1 MKKSLLIVTLL
12 TASLQN
18 AAAFD
23 FKFLSKE
30 KNRDYIYIVGSST
43 ISPLMAAVSE
53 EFSRV
58 KSEGNFSITTPVVES
73 TGTRNGFKVFC
84 KGIGYK
90 YPDFVNASRP
100 ISKEEIDEC
109 AKNNVK
115 DIIEIKIG
123 YDGIAFGNFIK
134 APKFKLTK
142 EYIFLALAQKV
153 LDKKTGKLVD
163 NFYETWN
170 QIDAKLPKTKIVIY
184 GPPLTSGTRDVF
196 MDMLADNI
204 CMPRKEFVEAYK
216 DEVSRKNQCHKIR
229 NDGKFIESGENDSLM
244 VGHLKND
251 PTAIGILGF
260 NFVTTNNKI
269 IKAVEI
275 DGVLPSFK
283 SISSKAY
290 PFSRPLLVYFKKE
303 NIDSVPE
310 IRGFIAEIINQETIG
325 SQGYL
330 IHSGLVP
337 LSQDEL
343 VTVQQKTFSKLVQ
356 KN

>member
-1 MKKSLLIVTLL
+1 MKKSLLIFTLL
-12 TASLQN
+12 VASSQN

-23 FKFLSKE
+23 FKFSAKD
-30 KNRDYIYIVGSST
+30 RDYIYVVGSST

-58 KSEGNFSITTPVVES
+58 KSEGNFPITTPAVSS
-73 TGTRNGFKVFC
+73 TGTGNGFKLFC
-84 KGIGYK
+84 KGTGYK

-100 ISKEEIDEC
+100 IYKDEIEEC

-115 DIIEIKIG
+115 NIIEIKIG
-123 YDGIAFGNFIK
+123 YDGIVFGNFIK
-134 APKFKLTK
+134 SPKLKLTK

-170 QIDAKLPKTKIVIY
+170 QIDEKLPKTKIAIY

-204 CMPRKEFVEAYK
+204 CMTRKEFVEAYG
-216 DEVSRKNQCHKIR
+216 DEVSRKSQCHKIR
-229 NDGKFIESGENDSLM
+229 NDGKFVESGENDSLI
-244 VGHLKND
+244 VEHLKNN
-251 PTAIGILGF
+251 PNAIGILGF
-260 NFVTTNNKI
+260 NFVTTNSKI

-283 SISSKAY
+283 SISSKQY
-290 PFSRPLLVYFKKE
+290 PFSRPLFIYFKKE
-303 NIDSVPE
+303 NLDLVPE

-325 SQGYL
+325 SHGYL

-343 VTVQQKTFSKLVQ
+343 LTVQQQTFAKLV
-356 KN
+356 KKD